1 MNGCLRAC
9 KSSSP
14 WRGWKTPGFASGALN
29 CYAMS
34 RRAIIKNVAKVNL
47 ADGFRAGHHLES
59 QRSPSGSKVKNK
71 YLSRCF
77 FQLLAKFFLVCNLW
91 KGLYSFWLQRFRPFL
106 WKTSYILALNQPSL
120 KNCAIQFNSLFQTI
134 SRSPWMPSNDLHNAL
149 WYTQR
154 LTLVISNW
162 SILPLGYLWFH

>member
-47 ADGFRAGHHLES
+47 ADGFRVGHHLES

-91 KGLYSFWLQRFRPFL
+91 KGPLFFLASTFSTLYLKDFIHPCPQPAFL
-106 WKTSYILALNQPSL
+106 EKLCNPVQ
-120 KNCAIQFNSLFQTI
+120 LFV
-134 SRSPWMPSNDLHNAL
+134 SNDQPITMNA
-149 WYTQR
+149 
-154 LTLVISNW
+154 IKW
-162 SILPLGYLWFH
+162 SA